1 MESTGFTP
9 RNLKWIREFQLL
21 DDAVIESLGSGEKAA
36 EKYGEMV
43 RSQNKAEVPEELRRK

>member
-1 MESTGFTP
+1 MHKEEISKHMESTGFTP

-43 RSQNKAEVPEELRRK
+43 RS